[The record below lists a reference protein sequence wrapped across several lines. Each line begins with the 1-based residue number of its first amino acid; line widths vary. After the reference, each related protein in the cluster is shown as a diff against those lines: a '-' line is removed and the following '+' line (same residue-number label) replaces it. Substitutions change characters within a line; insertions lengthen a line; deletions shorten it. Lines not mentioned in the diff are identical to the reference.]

1 MYNKDKRKV
10 LYDPVATYTEIES
23 QRNTIIDNNKN
34 KAGVYKWTNT
44 QTGDFYVGSSTN
56 LSRRLLYYLN
66 YKYMIKYEYKSIIY
80 FALLKY
86 GYKNFILEILEYS
99 NKKDTT
105 TREQH
110 YIDTYKPKYN
120 ILNFAASSLGF
131 KHSELTKLQ
140 MSINNTKEKHPFFN
154 KNILNNKK

>member
-1 MYNKDKRKV
+1 
-10 LYDPVATYTEIES
+10 
-23 QRNTIIDNNKN
+23 
-34 KAGVYKWTNT
+34 
-44 QTGDFYVGSSTN
+44 
-56 LSRRLLYYLN
+56 
-66 YKYMIKYEYKSIIY
+66 MIKYEYKSIIY

-86 GYKNFILEILEYS
+86 GYKNFILEILEYC

-140 MSINNTKEKHPFFN
+140 MSINNIKEKHPFFYKKHTEQSKVKMSLYSKTSLKVRIKDLETGKVN
-154 KNILNNKK
+154 LFNSNVQAAKYLNVSE